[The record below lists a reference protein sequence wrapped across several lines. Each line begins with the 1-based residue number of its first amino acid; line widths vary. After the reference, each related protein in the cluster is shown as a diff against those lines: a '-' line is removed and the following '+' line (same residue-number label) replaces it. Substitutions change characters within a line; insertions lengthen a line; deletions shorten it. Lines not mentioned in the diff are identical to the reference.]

1 MATIEHQLTEIYV
14 FVDDY
19 LKAHA
24 ALANWRHSPNA
35 HPAFTDAEVL
45 TLALMQGC
53 LGCASLKK
61 TYALV
66 AENFRSAFP
75 HLPSYQQWLA
85 RLHALSELVG
95 HLVAACCVLGEVR
108 LYILDS
114 KPLPVCARIRNGR
127 VRLLREDGSCF
138 GKSSIGWFF
147 GFKLHSIVDV
157 DGRILNALLLPANMQ
172 DRQAAEAL
180 ALMLDGGI
188 GLGDSGYTGVEFQ
201 KDLAEATDLM
211 IVTPKDA
218 GQKRALIST
227 IRERI
232 ETVFSQL
239 WARFI
244 DRIYS
249 RSWCGLWTTVKLKL
263 LHYNLVTAGL
273 LTA

>member
-1 MATIEHQLTEIYV
+1 MPTLEHQLTEIYV

-24 ALANWRHSPNA
+24 TLANWRHSPNS
-35 HPAFTDAEVL
+35 HPAFTDAEAITV
-45 TLALMQGC
+45 ALMQGC
-53 LGCASLKK
+53 FGCASLKK
-61 TYALV
+61 TYELI
-66 AENFRSAFP
+66 AENYRSAFP
-75 HLPSYQQWLA
+75 RLPSYQQWLA
-85 RLHALSELVG
+85 RVHALSELVG
-95 HLVAACCVLGEVR
+95 HLVAACCVLGQVR

-114 KPLPVCARIRNGR
+114 KPLPLCERIRNGR

-147 GFKLHSIVDV
+147 GFKLHMIVDA
-157 DGRILNALLLPANMQ
+157 DGRILNALLLPANMA

-201 KDLAEATDLM
+201 EELAEATDLM

-218 GQKRALIST
+218 GEKRALIST

-249 RSWCGLWTTVKLKL
+249 RSWHGLWTTVKLKL
-263 LHYNLVTAGL
+263 LHYNLVMAGL